1 MKSEENLKETLDT
14 NKHNNIHIKVRRGE
28 KGEEIMAENF
38 PYLVHKNLYVQGAQQ
53 TLSTINTNA
62 ESQR

>member
-1 MKSEENLKETLDT
+1 
-14 NKHNNIHIKVRRGE
+14 
-28 KGEEIMAENF
+28 MAENF

>member
-1 MKSEENLKETLDT
+1 
-14 NKHNNIHIKVRRGE
+14 
-28 KGEEIMAENF
+28 MAENF
-38 PYLVHKNLYVQGAQQ
+38 PYLVHKNLYIQEAQQ